1 MLRGL
6 GEVSL
11 RGERGRGRGR
21 GNVPVVMERDL
32 ARTLRGKTVVR
43 RRVSLSFS
51 LSRCQN
57 VESCR
62 MKTYFHP

>member
-1 MLRGL
+1 MLGGL

-11 RGERGRGRGR
+11 RGERGWEGRGK
-21 GNVPVVMERDL
+21 VPVVMERDL

-43 RRVSLSFS
+43 RRSVSLSFS
-51 LSRCQN
+51 LVQN
-57 VESCR
+57 VENSR

>member
-1 MLRGL
+1 MLGGL

-43 RRVSLSFS
+43 RRKSGQSLSLS
-51 LSRCQN
+51 LGVKMSKV
-57 VESCR
+57 VE
-62 MKTYFHP
+62 

>member
-1 MLRGL
+1 MLGGL

-32 ARTLRGKTVVR
+32 ARTLRGKTVGEKKKKCQ
-43 RRVSLSFS
+43 SLFFS
-51 LSRCQN
+51 RPK
-57 VESCR
+57 CR
-62 MKTYFHP
+62 KM

>member
-1 MLRGL
+1 ML

-11 RGERGRGRGR
+11 RGERGWEGR

-43 RRVSLSFS
+43 RRSVSLSLF
-51 LSRCQN
+51 LSSKMSKV
-57 VESCR
+57 VE
-62 MKTYFHP
+62 

>member
-1 MLRGL
+1 MLGGL

-11 RGERGRGRGR
+11 RGGRGRGR

-43 RRVSLSFS
+43 RRSVSLSFS
-51 LSRCQN
+51 LVQN
-57 VESCR
+57 VERCR

>member
-1 MLRGL
+1 MAQLRSQLDAGGL

-11 RGERGRGRGR
+11 RGKGGGRGR

-43 RRVSLSFS
+43 RKSGQSLFFS
-51 LSRCQN
+51 RPKCRKI
-57 VESCR
+57 VE
-62 MKTYFHP
+62 

>member
-1 MLRGL
+1 MLGGL

-11 RGERGRGRGR
+11 RGERGRGREGR

-43 RRVSLSFS
+43 RRKSGQSLFFS
-51 LSRCQN
+51 RPKCRKI
-57 VESCR
+57 VE
-62 MKTYFHP
+62 